1 MLMVLDLQAYIINNV
16 SLIPSFLSKIIT
28 YGFVNDDCSLVYSVE
43 KEHDK
48 PSEEYI
54 IEHIINHVSKLL
66 H

>member
-1 MLMVLDLQAYIINNV
+1 MVLDLQAYIVNNI
-16 SLIPSFLSKIIT
+16 SLIPSFLSKLIA
-28 YGFVNDDCSLVYSVE
+28 YDFVNDDCFLVYSVQ

-54 IEHIINHVSKLL
+54 IEHILNHVSKLL

>member
-16 SLIPSFLSKIIT
+16 SLIPSFLSKLIT
-28 YGFVNDDCSLVYSVE
+28 YDFVDDDCSLVYSVE
-43 KEHDK
+43 NEHDK

-54 IEHIINHVSKLL
+54 IEHIINHVGKLL

>member
-1 MLMVLDLQAYIINNV
+1 MLMVLDLQAYIINNI
-16 SLIPSFLSKIIT
+16 SLIPSFLSKFIT
-28 YGFVNDDCSLVYSVE
+28 YDFVNDDCSLVYSVQ

>member
-1 MLMVLDLQAYIINNV
+1 MLILLDLQAYIINNV

-28 YGFVNDDCSLVYSVE
+28 YNFVNDDSSLVYSVE